1 MPWAELDIAHQASAN
16 TFTVPGCPLYN
27 RNHKFASYCTNP
39 MKTIKRRKRKLMIK
53 LQSTTPTLIPP
64 NASAQ
69 DSGSTESYPPYSL
82 INRKFA
88 PYSTTTTKNQKK
100 KENKIGDKVT
110 IDTTPDPDAPV
121 SDTPTIPPKMLA
133 PLTPI
138 LHIH

>member
-1 MPWAELDIAHQASAN
+1 MGRAWHCTPGISKYVHSSWVPSLQQKSQIRFLLHQSHE
-16 TFTVPGCPLYN
+16 
-27 RNHKFASYCTNP
+27 NHKKKEKKIDDKVTIDNP
-39 MKTIKRRKRKLMIK
+39 DADT
-53 LQSTTPTLIPP
+53 P

-110 IDTTPDPDAPV
+110 IDTTSDPNAP
-121 SDTPTIPPKMLA
+121 SADTPTIPPKMLA

-138 LHIH
+138 LHIHW